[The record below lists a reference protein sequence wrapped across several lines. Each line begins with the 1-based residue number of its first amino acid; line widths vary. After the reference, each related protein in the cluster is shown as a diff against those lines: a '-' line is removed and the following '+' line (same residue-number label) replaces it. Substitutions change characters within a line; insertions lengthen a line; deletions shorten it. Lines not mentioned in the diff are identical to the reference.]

1 MFRHG
6 FGPSIG
12 SVPCLR
18 LAVACRT
25 SKWVDGFMDRA
36 VFDGLDG
43 MTVVSW
49 TSMILGYAQN
59 GQPLEALRFFGL
71 MRKLNV
77 KPDWIV
83 LVSVLKAYTDVENLG
98 QGTFVHG
105 CLIKMGLQFEPDLLI
120 ALTAMYAKSG
130 QGRPRCSRCGIIT
143 SHHPSKDSTS
153 TAALTLVAFTL
164 NGGALFSRSVKVAL
178 SRSLPPW
185 QPLLWWLSLLIAVHP
200 LVVLLR

>member
-12 SVPCLR
+12 SVRCLR

-36 VFDGLDG
+36 VFDGLGG

-120 ALTAMYAKSG
+120 ALMAMYAKSG
-130 QGRPRCSRCGIIT
+130 QGRFSDTTESLVSVAQAEADARSRCR
-143 SHHPSKDSTS
+143 
-153 TAALTLVAFTL
+153 TLVAGL
-164 NGGALFSRSVKVAL
+164 D
-178 SRSLPPW
+178 
-185 QPLLWWLSLLIAVHP
+185 LIMYCD
-200 LVVLLR
+200 L